1 MSEASHRDV
10 NFQVWNMNFQVR
22 CWAYTVRMAAQGEPE
37 AAEPPWLT
45 ADQLAAWRAL
55 MRLLRRLPAALEW
68 QLQRDSQL
76 SFMEYS
82 VLALL
87 SDQPGRR
94 MRMSKLAAVVD
105 SELSRLSHM
114 VGRLEK
120 RGFLCREPDPGNG
133 RYTHA
138 ILTDAG
144 YAYLEGAAPGHV
156 RRVRE
161 LFIDA
166 LGPEELQALRRY
178 SDAVTA
184 RIDSMPE
191 RSMPEQGGTADAGL
205 AARPEES
212 TPRH

>member
-1 MSEASHRDV
+1 
-10 NFQVWNMNFQVR
+10 VR
-22 CWAYTVRMAAQGEPE
+22 TPAHGEPE

-45 ADQLAAWRAL
+45 ADQLAAWRGFL
-55 MRLLRRLPAALEW
+55 RLLRRLPAALEW

-76 SFMEYS
+76 SFTEYH

-94 MRMSKLAAVVD
+94 MRMSELAVMAD

-114 VGRLEK
+114 VSRLEK
-120 RGFLCREPDPGNG
+120 RGLLRREPDPGNG

-144 YAYLEGAAPGHV
+144 YAYLAQAAPGHV

-166 LGPEELQALRRY
+166 LDPEDLRTLRRC
-178 SDAVTA
+178 SDTVIA
-184 RIDSMPE
+184 RIDST
-191 RSMPEQGGTADAGL
+191 PEQGRTS
-205 AARPEES
+205 P
-212 TPRH
+212 

>member
-1 MSEASHRDV
+1 MP
-10 NFQVWNMNFQVR
+10 
-22 CWAYTVRMAAQGEPE
+22 AQGEPE

-45 ADQLAAWRAL
+45 DEQLAAWRAF
-55 MRLLRRLPAALEW
+55 MKLLRKLPPALEW

-76 SFMEYS
+76 SFTEYFALGI
-82 VLALL
+82 LAE
-87 SDQPGRR
+87 QPGRC
-94 MRMSKLAAVVD
+94 MRMSDLAAMAYL
-105 SELSRLSHM
+105 ELSRLSHM
-114 VGRLEK
+114 VSRLEK
-120 RGFLCREPDPGNG
+120 RGFVCREPDPGNG

-178 SDAVTA
+178 SDTVTA
-184 RIDSMPE
+184 RIDST
-191 RSMPEQGGTADAGL
+191 PEQRRTANAGP
-205 AARPEES
+205 AARRQES
-212 TPRH
+212 TPGH

>member
-1 MSEASHRDV
+1 MP
-10 NFQVWNMNFQVR
+10 
-22 CWAYTVRMAAQGEPE
+22 AQGEPE

-45 ADQLAAWRAL
+45 ADQLAAWRGFIK
-55 MRLLRRLPAALEW
+55 LLRRLPAALER

-76 SFMEYS
+76 SFTEYY
-82 VLALL
+82 VLAIL
-87 SDQPGRR
+87 SDEPGRR
-94 MRMSKLAAVVD
+94 MRISELAVMSN

-114 VGRLEK
+114 VSRLEK

-178 SDAVTA
+178 SDTVVA
-184 RIDSMPE
+184 RID
-191 RSMPEQGGTADAGL
+191 SMPEQGGTANADL
-205 AARPEES
+205 AARPASHPAPASAPAASRPAADEEHRAAEG
-212 TPRH
+212 PARRAE

>member
-1 MSEASHRDV
+1 
-10 NFQVWNMNFQVR
+10 
-22 CWAYTVRMAAQGEPE
+22 MAAQGEPE
-37 AAEPPWLT
+37 AAGPPWLT
-45 ADQLAAWRAL
+45 ADQLAAWRGF
-55 MRLLRRLPAALEW
+55 MKLLRRLPAALDR

-76 SFMEYS
+76 SLMEYF
-82 VLALL
+82 VLGIL

-94 MRMSKLAAVVD
+94 MRMSELAVTAH

-114 VGRLEK
+114 VSRLEK
-120 RGFLCREPDPGNG
+120 RGFLGREPDPGNG

-161 LFIDA
+161 LFIDV
-166 LGPEELQALRRY
+166 LCPEELQTLRRY
-178 SDAVTA
+178 CDTVNA

-191 RSMPEQGGTADAGL
+191 HGGTANAGP
-205 AARPEES
+205 AARPAGHPAPASDPAASRSAAGEKHRAAEG
-212 TPRH
+212 PARRAG

>member
-1 MSEASHRDV
+1 MPP
-10 NFQVWNMNFQVR
+10 
-22 CWAYTVRMAAQGEPE
+22 QGEPE
-37 AAEPPWLT
+37 SAELPWLT
-45 ADQLAAWRAL
+45 ADQLAAWRGF
-55 MRLLRRLPAALEW
+55 MRLLRRLPAALES

-76 SFMEYS
+76 SFTEYY

-87 SDQPGRR
+87 SEQPGRR
-94 MRMSKLAAVVD
+94 MRMSELAVIVD

-114 VGRLEK
+114 VSRLEK

-166 LGPEELQALRRY
+166 LSPEELQTLRRC
-178 SDAVTA
+178 SDEVIA
-184 RIDSMPE
+184 RIDGT
-191 RSMPEQGGTADAGL
+191 PEQGGTANAGL
-205 AARPEES
+205 AVRPEES
-212 TPRH
+212 TTGH

>member
-1 MSEASHRDV
+1 MP
-10 NFQVWNMNFQVR
+10 
-22 CWAYTVRMAAQGEPE
+22 AQGESE

-55 MRLLRRLPAALEW
+55 IRLLRRLPAALEW

-82 VLALL
+82 VLAIL
-87 SDQPGRR
+87 SEQPGRR
-94 MRMSKLAAVVD
+94 MRMSELAVMAV

-133 RYTHA
+133 RYTNA

-166 LGPEELQALRRY
+166 LGPEELQTLRRY
-178 SDAVTA
+178 CDTVIAC
-184 RIDSMPE
+184 IDST
-191 RSMPEQGGTADAGL
+191 PEQGGTPNASLAG
-205 AARPEES
+205 RPEES
-212 TPRH
+212 TQAIEPFSSW

>member
-1 MSEASHRDV
+1 MP
-10 NFQVWNMNFQVR
+10 
-22 CWAYTVRMAAQGEPE
+22 AQGEPQ

-45 ADQLAAWRAL
+45 ADQLAAWRAF
-55 MRLLRRLPAALEW
+55 MKLLRRLPPALEW

-76 SFMEYS
+76 SFTEYYA
-82 VLALL
+82 LAIL
-87 SDQPGRR
+87 SDQPGRC
-94 MRMSKLAAVVD
+94 MRMSELAVMSD
-105 SELSRLSHM
+105 LELSRLSHM
-114 VGRLEK
+114 VSRLEK
-120 RGFLCREPDPGNG
+120 RGLVCRAPDPSNG

-144 YAYLEGAAPGHV
+144 YAYLERAAPGHV

-191 RSMPEQGGTADAGL
+191 QGGTANAGL
-205 AARPEES
+205 AVRPASHPAPASDPAASPSAAGEGHS
-212 TPRH
+212 SGQ